1 MVIMLSIII
10 PSRNGIAVR
19 LKSVWGGVATG
30 FTLNVNHSDKPAA
43 RRRDFD
49 PTPALPTPVS
59 QP

>member
-1 MVIMLSIII
+1 MIMLSIII

-19 LKSVWGGVATG
+19 LKSVGGVATG